1 MACPVCYSAAD
12 PVVRE
17 SLNAGIGVLLVVT
30 GVVLAGFGRFIVSLM
45 RRARTASIPI
55 EARHLGG
62 APAPGGHD
70 AGPLPRHAMPLE
82 GSL

>member
-55 EARHLGG
+55 EARHIDGPSASGG
-62 APAPGGHD
+62 RD
-70 AGPLPRHAMPLE
+70 ADQLPRRAIPLE